1 MARDE
6 TSGATTTERVT
17 IEGAEYLAS
26 LTLRSEI
33 GLLALHGSTE
43 GGTAELAQEVAA
55 RTGATALVF
64 TQPAGPPVHIPSP
77 RMAVPHCRTLR
88 LFLSHVT
95 LTVSLHGHLRPTAT
109 HSVFLGGTHREAA
122 RTLAD
127 ALARLAPAFTPVTDL
142 DDIPPGLRG
151 LHPRNPVNLT
161 PAGGVQLEL
170 PLAARTQHPQR
181 LRGTPDTPPL
191 PVVAALTAGVE
202 RLTATFSGPRQGA
215 VRRGRP
221 G

>member
-1 MARDE
+1 MARGGTDG
-6 TSGATTTERVT
+6 TSGISETVT
-17 IEGAEYLAS
+17 IEGAEFLAS
-26 LTLRSEI
+26 LTLRSDV

-77 RMAVPHCRTLR
+77 RMAVPHCGALKT
-88 LFLSHVT
+88 FLSHVT

-109 HSVFLGGTHREAA
+109 RAIFLGGTHRAA
-122 RTLAD
+122 ALTLAA
-127 ALARLAPAFTPVTDL
+127 ALVRLAPAFDAVTDL
-142 DDIPPGLRG
+142 DAIPPGLRG

-161 PAGGVQLEL
+161 RAGGVQLEL
-170 PLAARTQHPQR
+170 PLRARTEHP
-181 LRGTPDTPPL
+181 GETTGVPDRPPR

-202 RLTATFSGPRQGA
+202 QLAAGPRS
-215 VRRGRP
+215 
-221 G
+221 